1 MKAVV
6 TTKLL
11 CDAFGYTGAGMIRR
25 RPAVP
30 PIAIRQR
37 FLMSRTNGWTFVK
50 APAARCRAPFHGESH
65 RAFDRGW
72 VWLSP

>member
-11 CDAFGYTGAGMIRR
+11 CDAFRYTGAGMIRRR

-50 APAARCRAPFHGESH
+50 APAQA
-65 RAFDRGW
+65 
-72 VWLSP
+72 